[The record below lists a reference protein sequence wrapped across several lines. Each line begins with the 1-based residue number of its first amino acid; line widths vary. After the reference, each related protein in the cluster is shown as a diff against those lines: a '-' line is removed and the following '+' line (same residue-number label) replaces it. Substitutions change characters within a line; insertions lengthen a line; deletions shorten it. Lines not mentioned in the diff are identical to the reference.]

1 MKNLNS
7 TLMRYIFFN
16 IFKPFFLITFVL
28 TGLVWLSRT
37 LKYVDLIINKGL
49 SLTSYFW
56 FVSLI
61 APKILSLLLPLISF
75 AAIVYTYFKLR
86 SDSEIIAMETAG
98 MSKLKL
104 MIPALVFGLI
114 MAALVIII
122 ETKISPKNYKKFK
135 SFQSD
140 LRNSFAI
147 SSVQE
152 GSFHSP
158 IANIT
163 VYVDSISNNGT
174 AKNILIHDTRN
185 KNIES
190 TILAKEGIM
199 SNIHTNPYITV
210 FNGSRYL
217 NYKNSNETSVLKF
230 DKYEF
235 KIKQVNNTTNIR
247 FRHVEERSLKE
258 LFIPDEKLN
267 NKVKNEFYSE
277 GHRRLSSPLLLI
289 FMCTTAA
296 CTILFGKMRKKL
308 SSKKIFAVSTL
319 AIFIQSLY
327 IGFINNMSFT
337 INMLFILYFS
347 LFFLSVFPI
356 IIIKYEKFIT
366 NILKNK
372 FNVYK
377 F

>member
-1 MKNLNS
+1 
-7 TLMRYIFFN
+7 
-16 IFKPFFLITFVL
+16 
-28 TGLVWLSRT
+28 
-37 LKYVDLIINKGL
+37 
-49 SLTSYFW
+49 
-56 FVSLI
+56 
-61 APKILSLLLPLISF
+61 
-75 AAIVYTYFKLR
+75 
-86 SDSEIIAMETAG
+86 
-98 MSKLKL
+98 
-104 MIPALVFGLI
+104 
-114 MAALVIII
+114 
-122 ETKISPKNYKKFK
+122 
-135 SFQSD
+135 
-140 LRNSFAI
+140 
-147 SSVQE
+147 
-152 GSFHSP
+152 
-158 IANIT
+158 
-163 VYVDSISNNGT
+163 
-174 AKNILIHDTRN
+174 
-185 KNIES
+185 
-190 TILAKEGIM
+190 M

-247 FRHVEERSLKE
+247 FRHVEERSLRE